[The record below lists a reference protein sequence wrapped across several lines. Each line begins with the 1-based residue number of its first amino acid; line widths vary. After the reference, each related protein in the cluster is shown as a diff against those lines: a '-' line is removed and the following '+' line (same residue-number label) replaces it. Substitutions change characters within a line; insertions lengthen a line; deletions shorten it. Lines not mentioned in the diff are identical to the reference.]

1 MKKLS
6 GLELILGTAIFLIL
20 FVLIK
25 DVMGH
30 NNSKTQTQT
39 GISHETY
46 KVEAGPETHV
56 SDTQIRVTRRIESQK
71 KGDVFVDD
79 ICDDIC
85 RDDISQSLGSDGL
98 LSADMIARIREN
110 PAAFAEKLSSA
121 PKTLSDL
128 FMTLKDDE
136 EDDNGTQ
143 FAALAVLQVLS
154 GEDKLTLAKTLTTL
168 NRNQD
173 RIMGLELLEKTMET
187 QTGSI
192 QTLNKLLE
200 TEDNP
205 SVLSKAIRIT
215 SNLPEGTEVQGAL
228 QALTKI
234 IQYNSNDHVSGAA
247 LLAKV
252 SIAPSSDIVYE
263 DIVASLTSF
272 SNDKTAVGLTALQTA
287 LSRDDTAFASEGGW
301 YDDLSL
307 RESVRYIAHNQE
319 VSEETRSRANHLL
332 NSYFSDD

>member
-1 MKKLS
+1 MKTITRSQITLVTITC
-6 GLELILGTAIFLIL
+6 LIVLAFIKVMFSDDKTA
-20 FVLIK
+20 
-25 DVMGH
+25 
-30 NNSKTQTQT
+30 
-39 GISHETY
+39 
-46 KVEAGPETHV
+46 A
-56 SDTQIRVTRRIESQK
+56 
-71 KGDVFVDD
+71 GDVIGSEHVAQAYEEGSYPAQSSEIQNTVRIKKNAVAELSSAS
-79 ICDDIC
+79 ICGDGCQDQ
-85 RDDISQSLGSDGL
+85 ISKSLASNGL
-98 LSADMIARIREN
+98 LSEDMIARIREN
-110 PAAFAEKLSSA
+110 PAALAEKLTTT

-128 FMTLKDDE
+128 LSTLKADE

-143 FAALAVLQVLS
+143 SAALAILKALS
-154 GEDKLTLAKTLTTL
+154 DEDKLSLAKMLTSYDHD
-168 NRNQD
+168 QD
-173 RIMGLELLEKTMET
+173 RIMGLELLELSLET

-192 QTLNKLLE
+192 QTLNKVLE
-200 TEDNP
+200 TEGDP
-205 SVLSKAIRIT
+205 SVLSKAITIT
-215 SNLPEGTEVQGAL
+215 SNLPEGTKVQGTL
-228 QALTKI
+228 HALTKI
-234 IQYNSNDHVSGAA
+234 IQYNRSDHVSGAA

-307 RESVRYIAHNQE
+307 RETVRDIAHNQE

>member
-25 DVMGH
+25 SVMGH
-30 NNSKTQTQT
+30 NNSKTRTQAE
-39 GISHETY
+39 ISPETY
-46 KVEAGPETHV
+46 KVEAGPETRV
-56 SDTQIRVTRRIESQK
+56 SDTQIRVTRRIKSQK

-136 EDDNGTQ
+136 ENDNGTQ
-143 FAALAVLQVLS
+143 IAALAVLQVLS

-173 RIMGLELLEKTMET
+173 RIMGLELLELSMET

-307 RESVRYIAHNQE
+307 RESVRDIAHNQE

>member
-25 DVMGH
+25 SVMGH
-30 NNSKTQTQT
+30 NNSKTRTQAE
-39 GISHETY
+39 ISPETY
-46 KVEAGPETHV
+46 KVEAGPETRV

-307 RESVRYIAHNQE
+307 RESVRDIAHNQE

>member
-30 NNSKTQTQT
+30 NNSKTQTQAE
-39 GISHETY
+39 ISPETY
-46 KVEAGPETHV
+46 KVEAGPETRV

-200 TEDNP
+200 NEGDP

-287 LSRDDTAFASEGGW
+287 LSRDDTAFASEGEW

-307 RESVRYIAHNQE
+307 RESVRAIAKNQQL
-319 VSEETRSRANHLL
+319 SEETRSRANHLL